1 MKGIRIRPEQ
11 QGLRAALFDLEAD
24 IMETV
29 WTKGWQEFTVA
40 DVHHELERHRTI
52 AYTTVMTTVVRL
64 HEKDL
69 LNRVRDGRRYVYK
82 PQMDRAEFTEAMA
95 RELLGSL
102 SRLGHEQ
109 AMALLVDQV
118 AESDADE
125 LKHLEALI
133 RRRRKELEK

>member
-11 QGLRAALFDLEAD
+11 KGLRAALFDLEAD

-29 WTKGWQEFTVA
+29 WTKGWKEFTVA

-64 HEKDL
+64 HEKGL
-69 LNRVRDGRRYVYK
+69 LGRVREGRRYVYK
-82 PQMDRAEFTEAMA
+82 PQMDRATFTEAMA

-133 RRRRKELEK
+133 RRRRKELEG